1 MPKRTIRWRRRV
13 SGYAVG
19 GLLLLPALCL
29 ATEVRVV
36 AVTPGQSADVVIDG
50 GTAITIDVGQTVEGV
65 RVLGV
70 DRNGAVLSVNGV
82 RKLLPLVAERSAL
95 GDATG
100 SDTVTLTADPHGQ
113 FFASGV
119 VNGRPVRF
127 IVDTGATLTT
137 LSRAD
142 ARRLGLDFQG
152 GTPVQSSTV
161 NGMVK
166 GWRVSLDSLR
176 VEKMTV
182 RNVDAMVV
190 DNDLL
195 PIGLLGMSFLGRF
208 DMQRQGSTL
217 VLRRRR

>member
-1 MPKRTIRWRRRV
+1 MPKRTMQWRRRATR
-13 SGYAVG
+13 YAVG
-19 GLLLLPALCL
+19 GLLLLPGLCL
-29 ATEVRVV
+29 ATDVRVV

-50 GTAITIDVGQTVEGV
+50 GTPITIDVGQTVEGV
-65 RVLGV
+65 RVLNV
-70 DRNGAVLSVNGV
+70 DRNGAALSVNGV
-82 RKLLPLVAERSAL
+82 RKTLPLVAERGSL

-142 ARRLGLDFQG
+142 ARRVGLDFQG

-176 VEKMTV
+176 VENTTV
-182 RNVDAMVV
+182 RN
-190 DNDLL
+190 
-195 PIGLLGMSFLGRF
+195 
-208 DMQRQGSTL
+208 
-217 VLRRRR
+217 